1 MTPNLTDLLSF
12 AHAKGASDLHL
23 SAHQPVMARIDG
35 QMMPLQLPTLSHQTV
50 LEMMRSVMSADEYQT
65 WQSQKELDFG
75 IQTAVARFRVNAFFG
90 QMGAGAVF
98 RVIPSSV
105 PSLDALGIAPLI
117 TPIANQRTG
126 LVLVT
131 GATGSGKSTTLSA
144 IINHINHTRQAH
156 IITIEDPIE
165 FIHTSGASLITQ
177 RQVGRDTHSF
187 EQALR
192 ASLREDPDVILVGEM
207 RDLTTIRL
215 ALTAA
220 ETGHLVLATLHT
232 TSAVKSI
239 DRIVDVFDAA
249 EKSLIRT
256 MLADSLT
263 AVIAQRLL
271 PAVGGGRVPA
281 FEILTRTPAVA
292 NLIRENKP
300 SQLQS
305 VIQTSQA
312 HGMIS
317 LDQSL
322 KALLAQGKIS
332 IDTAREHASDS
343 ALF

>member
-50 LEMMRSVMSADEYQT
+50 LEMLRSVMSADEYQT

-75 IQTAVARFRVNAFFG
+75 IQTTVARFRVNAFFG